1 MTEHFLSLLDL
12 LIEAASV
19 DKNNLDDKDIRG
31 DMNVF
36 VLAVCNNRYTLS
48 R

>member
-12 LIEAASV
+12 LIEAASL

-36 VLAVCNNRYTLS
+36 VLAVCNNR
-48 R
+48 